1 MTPRSIGNDRALALL
16 EAALDVE
23 GADEV
28 EATLVAEVG
37 GLTRFADSVIHQH
50 TERADAQVKV
60 RVVTGRRSATVST
73 NQLTPESIREAG
85 RRALEMA
92 ALSPPDAGY
101 PGLPSDTGAPLPDPT
116 TTAGRFDA
124 ETAEATPGW
133 RAERVREVVAAAG
146 DRPAAGFFSTQANEC
161 ALANTNGLRR
171 FGRLTVAAFTC
182 LVRSGDGSAHH
193 EEAAPRASAISVAET
208 AGRLASWAD
217 RARGGIGIDPGTY
230 PVVLLPLAVAEMVQ
244 YLAYVGFGAR
254 DVLNEESFLVDWA
267 GKPCAAPAVT
277 IADDIGHPASLGPAF
292 DWEGVWR
299 QRVAVIDRG
308 VATGPVYDTR
318 TAAEAGTAT
327 TGHSTG
333 SREYGPFPA
342 NLVVGPGDASVEDLI
357 AGIDRGLLVPRFWY
371 VNVVNPRE
379 TILTGMTR
387 DGLFRIEDGKVA
399 GPVHNLRFTQS
410 VLEALRACS
419 GVGRESLVQS
429 SGWDSVVAPALRL
442 DRFTFTSG
450 TSH

>member
-1 MTPRSIGNDRALALL
+1 MTPRGIGDDRALGLV
-16 EAALDVE
+16 EAALRVD

-28 EATLVAEVG
+28 EATLVSEVG

-50 TERADAQVKV
+50 TERADAQLKV
-60 RVVTGRRSATVST
+60 RVVTSRRSATVST
-73 NQLTPESIREAG
+73 NQLTPESIRDAG

-92 ALSPPDAGY
+92 SLSPPDAAY
-101 PGLPSDTGAPLPDPT
+101 PGLPSDGGAPLPD
-116 TTAGRFDA
+116 ADEVASRYDG
-124 ETAEATPGW
+124 ETAEATPRW
-133 RAERVREVVAAAG
+133 RGERVREVVDAAG
-146 DRPAAGFFSTQANEC
+146 GRPAAGFFSTQANEC
-161 ALANTNGLRR
+161 ALANTNGIRR
-171 FGRLTVAAFTC
+171 YGRLTVAAFTGM
-182 LVRSGDGSAHH
+182 VRSDDGSAHH
-193 EEAAPRASAISVAET
+193 EEAAPRASAIPVGEVAE
-208 AGRLASWAD
+208 RLAADAD
-217 RARGGIGIDPGTY
+217 RARGATDIDPGTY

-267 GKPCAAPAVT
+267 GRPCAAPVVT
-277 IADDIGHPASLGPAF
+277 IADDVGDPASLGPAF

-299 QRVAVIDRG
+299 QRVAVIDGG

-318 TAAEAGTAT
+318 TAAEAGTVT

-342 NLVVGPGDASVEDLI
+342 NLVVGAGDSAVEELI
-357 AGIDRGLLVPRFWY
+357 GGIDRGLLVPRFWY
-371 VNVVNPRE
+371 VNVVNARE
-379 TILTGMTR
+379 TVLTGMTR

-399 GPVHNLRFTQS
+399 GPVHNLRFTQN

-419 GVGRESLVQS
+419 GVGRETLVQS